1 MHRVF
6 LKGQDFYTK
15 LEEVINKHESLRLKQ
30 DGNKCEIMTV
40 SKLRLSKNILL
51 HPILSYADSCKLKI
65 EKTSEGVIVNFSL
78 SFRRLK
84 VFYVIL
90 GIILSTIFLTFN
102 KSFVAP
108 LVLVGILLINYVVI
122 RNKSIRIFEQFLL
135 NWKM

>member
-1 MHRVF
+1 MRRIF
-6 LKGQDFYTK
+6 LNEQDFYIK
-15 LEEVINKHESLRLKQ
+15 LEDVISEHKCLRLKR
-30 DGNKCEIMTV
+30 DGNEYEIMTV
-40 SKLRLSKNILL
+40 RKLGFSKNRLL
-51 HPILSYADSCKLKI
+51 HPILIYADSCKLKT

-108 LVLVGILLINYVVI
+108 LVLVGILLINYAVI
-122 RNKSIRIFEQFLL
+122 RNKSIRTFEQFLL
-135 NWKM
+135 NKFM